1 MAQEMRYYNKS
12 TSYTIMEN
20 CMQHK
25 NGSNNS
31 LETKGIFINMH
42 FKDMFGFWSLK
53 NYFLTCVIFLVTP
66 IQIQA
71 NPLNQSYLFCI
82 MKKFHNMACRFFIR
96 IFKTSKPDFS

>member
-66 IQIQA
+66 IQA
-71 NPLNQSYLFCI
+71 NPLNQSYLFL
-82 MKKFHNMACRFFIR
+82 HNEKIPQHGVS
-96 IFKTSKPDFS
+96 IFYQNF